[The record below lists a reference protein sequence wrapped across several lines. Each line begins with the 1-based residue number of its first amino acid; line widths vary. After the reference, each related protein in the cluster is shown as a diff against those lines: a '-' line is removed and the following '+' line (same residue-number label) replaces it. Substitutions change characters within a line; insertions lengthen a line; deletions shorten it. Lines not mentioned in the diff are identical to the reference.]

1 MGAVF
6 SYVSMS
12 NLHSSLSPPERQSL
26 CLALFFANG
35 RSLISLSVMRLKNGA
50 VHIEINW
57 EEEETLLYI
66 LACDDQSS
74 VATTWDTAGEQHSL
88 CSQVLESQS
97 HCMPR
102 KGHIVGMGHRAKGAG
117 TTRQVGSQ
125 EYKDHGKCLYWGQ
138 EHTSKRCKE
147 ISLVCLNI
155 TRSRGGGTGR

>member
-1 MGAVF
+1 MTIIIGWECSYVGAVF
-6 SYVSMS
+6 SYVSTS

-88 CSQVLESQS
+88 YSQVLERQS

-102 KGHIVGMGHRAKGAG
+102 KGHIVGMGHRGPREQAQQGRWGAKSIRTMASAFTGVRSTEAKGA
-117 TTRQVGSQ
+117 
-125 EYKDHGKCLYWGQ
+125 
-138 EHTSKRCKE
+138 KRFHWC
-147 ISLVCLNI
+147 V
-155 TRSRGGGTGR
+155 